1 MSLDAEEE
9 ESLSNRFQQTISLPL
24 SCFISLI
31 RGNGLLWHAFQI
43 DRELV
48 LSNDKGSTKI
58 PLMHEARPS
67 SSGMRRGNGI
77 QHLLPRPHG
86 AIAPDHPPKQMHA
99 WVSVLAEKKYI
110 TLSNSSF
117 EIQQLIV

>member
-1 MSLDAEEE
+1 MFCIPKTEVD
-9 ESLSNRFQQTISLPL
+9 N
-24 SCFISLI
+24 SCQWSSI
-31 RGNGLLWHAFQI
+31 AFQI
-43 DRELV
+43 ERELV

-58 PLMHEARPS
+58 PLMHESRPS

-99 WVSVLAEKKYI
+99 WVSIFRSYL
-110 TLSNSSF
+110 
-117 EIQQLIV
+117 

>member
-31 RGNGLLWHAFQI
+31 HGNGLLLQTFQI

-99 WVSVLAEKKYI
+99 WVSVLAERKYI